1 MPTAAVKSDLIDSI
15 PTLAAGPDDPEWKP
29 LRLHLGITAFG
40 VNAWIAR
47 EAGQDVIGRHTETED
62 SETRHEELYV
72 VTRGSATFT
81 VDGHTIEAPEG
92 SAVFVPDPD
101 SVRHAVANEPGTTV
115 LVVGATPGEGF
126 RPSAW
131 ETKYA

>member
-1 MPTAAVKSDLIDSI
+1 MPASATKSDLIERI
-15 PTLAAGPDDPEWKP
+15 PTLASGPDDAEWKP

-47 EAGQDVIGRHTETED
+47 KPGQNVIERHTETED
-62 SETRHEELYV
+62 SETAHEELYV

-81 VDGHTIEAPEG
+81 IDGQTIEAAEG
-92 SAVFVPDPD
+92 SVVFVPDPD
-101 SVRHAVANEPGTTV
+101 SVREAIANEAGTTV

-131 ETKYA
+131 ETKHA

>member
-15 PTLAAGPDDPEWKP
+15 PTLASGFDDPEWKP

-47 EAGQDVIGRHTETED
+47 EAGQDVIERHTETGD
-62 SETRHEELYV
+62 SETKHEELYV

-81 VDGHTIEAPEG
+81 VEGQTIEAPEG
-92 SAVFVPDPD
+92 SVVFVPDPD
-101 SVRHAVANEPGTTV
+101 SVRQAVANEAGTTV

-126 RPSAW
+126 RPSSW
-131 ETKYA
+131 EVKHA